1 MYILIKSHL
10 LIEKGTPKMNI
21 KKFSSTVLIT
31 VISLSNLYA
40 EPCVNCV
47 ATILKS
53 NNHKTST
60 TQVVQNKEENST
72 LISVKNSLK
81 HNNFI
86 PLDNN
91 EEPNDITIVVDNSAN
106 ILNSNILE
114 EQNQTLYAC
123 NDHMAKTLICDT
135 ISKECECV

>member
-1 MYILIKSHL
+1 M
-10 LIEKGTPKMNI
+10 EKGTPKMNI
-21 KKFSSTVLIT
+21 KKFSSTILIT

-60 TQVVQNKEENST
+60 TTFKTLQNKEENST
-72 LISVKNSLK
+72 LISIKDSL
-81 HNNFI
+81 NNDDLI

-91 EEPNDITIVVDNSAN
+91 EEPSDITIIVDKTAN
-106 ILNSNILE
+106 ILDSNILE

-123 NDHMAKTLICDT
+123 NNNTAKILVCDT
-135 ISKECECV
+135 VSKVCECV